1 MCARLI
7 SFLTKFIAQ
16 QQRCLSLN
24 KFCKTCQ
31 STTHTNTIKLNNK
44 FNRAP
49 ELNRYDDIIII
60 INLIVSKIKIKSLRL

>member
-49 ELNRYDDIIII
+49 ELMI
-60 INLIVSKIKIKSLRL
+60 LSS